1 MLIKLFGVLTLNLSC
16 KLRNQAE
23 HYAQRF
29 LLHFLQPNLYQ
40 GCCIFLSQCRENA
53 LHHEQATCWD
63 HLDSCKQ
70 RKDLI
75 TNPCS
80 KIEDEG
86 EGGEGEEEEDDDEK
100 EEEKEEG
107 KDEEKKEKKKKEKEE
122 EEEKKEKDKV
132 KEKEE
137 EEKEKIE

>member
-1 MLIKLFGVLTLNLSC
+1 MLIKMFGVLTLNLSC

-40 GCCIFLSQCRENA
+40 GCCIFSSQCRENA
-53 LHHEQATCWD
+53 LHHEQVTCWD

-75 TNPCS
+75 TKPVL
-80 KIEDEG
+80 KKKKKKK
-86 EGGEGEEEEDDDEK
+86 EEEEKDEK
-100 EEEKEEG
+100 EKN
-107 KDEEKKEKKKKEKEE
+107 KEKKNEKEE
-122 EEEKKEKDKV
+122 EEEE
-132 KEKEE
+132 
-137 EEKEKIE
+137 